1 MGLNTHILFICFFLL
16 YLCLWIS
23 KSQIKVGELN
33 MFNFFKKKTQP
44 VEEAKNNFEVEL
56 TASILAYEIAR
67 SDGDI
72 SESELSLLYDEIK
85 KISAK
90 VGKKEEKIL
99 EIIEE
104 YSKNSVSFYEF
115 INDINKDYSKEDKLS
130 LIQFLFDVAY
140 ADKILEV
147 SEERLIR
154 RIADLIKI
162 KDIEVL
168 KIKDIS
174 KNKN

>member
-1 MGLNTHILFICFFLL
+1 MVF
-16 YLCLWIS
+16 
-23 KSQIKVGELN
+23 KR
-33 MFNFFKKKTQP
+33 FFKKKQNEVKRTI
-44 VEEAKNNFEVEL
+44 NIFDVEL

-85 KISAK
+85 KISVK

-115 INDINKDYSKEDKLS
+115 INDINKDYTQEEKLS
-130 LIQFLFDVAY
+130 LIQFLYDVAY
-140 ADKILEV
+140 ADKFLEV

-162 KDIEVL
+162 KDVEVL
-168 KIKDIS
+168 KIKDRS

>member
-1 MGLNTHILFICFFLL
+1 MFSFFKR
-16 YLCLWIS
+16 
-23 KSQIKVGELN
+23 KSQPDNKV
-33 MFNFFKKKTQP
+33 
-44 VEEAKNNFEVEL
+44 KNSFDAEL

-72 SESELSLLYDEIK
+72 TDSELFLLLNEIK

-90 VGKKEEKIL
+90 VNKEEKQIL

-104 YSKNSVSFYEF
+104 FSKNSVSFYEF
-115 INDINKDYSKEDKLS
+115 INDINKEYTKKDKLN
-130 LIQFLFDVAY
+130 LIQYLYDVAY

-147 SEERLIR
+147 SEEKLIR
-154 RIADLIKI
+154 RIADLINI

-168 KIKDIS
+168 KIKNIS
-174 KNKN
+174 KNSINNL

>member
-1 MGLNTHILFICFFLL
+1 MNIKSENLLN
-16 YLCLWIS
+16 
-23 KSQIKVGELN
+23 
-33 MFNFFKKKTQP
+33 
-44 VEEAKNNFEVEL
+44 
-56 TASILAYEIAR
+56 EI
-67 SDGDI
+67 
-72 SESELSLLYDEIK
+72 E
-85 KISAK
+85 KISLK
-90 VGKKEEKIL
+90 TNKSTKEILKIV
-99 EIIEE
+99 EIH
-104 YSKNSVSFYEF
+104 SKNSISFHEF
-115 INDINKDYSKEDKLS
+115 INDINKDYTKADKLS
-130 LIQFLFDVAY
+130 LIQFLYEVAY

>member
-1 MGLNTHILFICFFLL
+1 
-16 YLCLWIS
+16 
-23 KSQIKVGELN
+23 

-44 VEEAKNNFEVEL
+44 VEETKNNFEVEL

-72 SESELSLLYDEIK
+72 SESELSLMYDEIK
-85 KISAK
+85 KISVK

-115 INDINKDYSKEDKLS
+115 INDINKDYSKDDKLS

-162 KDIEVL
+162 KDVEVL

>member
-1 MGLNTHILFICFFLL
+1 
-16 YLCLWIS
+16 
-23 KSQIKVGELN
+23 
-33 MFNFFKKKTQP
+33 MFNFFKKKTKV
-44 VEEAKNNFEVEL
+44 VENKKNNFGVEL

-72 SESELSLLYDEIK
+72 SQPELTLLYDEIK
-85 KISAK
+85 KISVI
-90 VGKKEEKIL
+90 VGKKEETIM

-104 YSKNSVSFYEF
+104 YSKNSISFNEF
-115 INDINKDYSKEDKLS
+115 INDINKDYSKKDKLS

-147 SEERLIR
+147 NEEKLIR
-154 RIADLIKI
+154 RIADLINI

-168 KIKDIS
+168 KIKDMS